1 VEVDAVPLVTL
12 LTDFGLTDSY
22 VGELKAAL
30 LGGEAGLRWVDLSHN
45 VSPGDVREAAWL
57 LLHAWDLFPAGTVHL
72 AVVDP
77 GVGGRRRPLAA
88 RAGGHF
94 FVGPDNGLLAPA
106 LQAAGSELEIREI
119 SYRELERPRRGTTF
133 DGRDV
138 FAPVAAKV
146 AAGVPLHQVGP
157 EAGGL
162 TQLEPF
168 APAPREGGWEVEVVR
183 VDRFGNLVTVASEA
197 FLRREFGQR
206 WRDVSVRVGT
216 HEVRGVRI
224 AYEEVPAGDLL
235 LTIGSAETL
244 EVSCNRGCA
253 LDVTGCVSGDKVT
266 LRAPAEDGGAQA
278 EGGR

>member
-1 VEVDAVPLVTL
+1 MPLVTL

-30 LGGEAGLRWVDLSHN
+30 LRGEADLRWVDLSHN
-45 VSPGDVREAAWL
+45 VSPGGVREAAWL
-57 LLHAWDLFPAGTVHL
+57 LLHAWDFFPAGTVHL

-77 GVGGRRRPLAA
+77 GVGGTRRPLAA

-106 LQAAGSELEIREI
+106 LHAAGCEPEIREI
-119 SYRELERPRRGTTF
+119 SYRELEWPRRGTTF

-138 FAPVAAKV
+138 FAPVAAKL

-157 EAGGL
+157 DAAGL

-168 APAPREGGWEVEVVR
+168 APTPCDGGWEVEVVR
-183 VDRFGNLVTVASEA
+183 ADRFGNLVTVASEA
-197 FLRREFGQR
+197 FLRREFGEK
-206 WRDVSVRVGT
+206 WRDVLVRVGA

-224 AYEEVPAGDLL
+224 AYEEVPAGELL
-235 LTIGSAETL
+235 LTIGSAGTL

-253 LDVTGCVSGDKVT
+253 LDMTGCVSGNKVT
-266 LRAPAEDGGAQA
+266 LRALAEGEAAQA
-278 EGGR
+278 GGDR